1 MNKYEKIFN
10 KEGAEIDYQYELK
23 KANLVINNLIDQ
35 RNIVL
40 NELAMV
46 RAECV
51 MLNEE
56 KIAKNILS
64 GIELNKETQVILNRK
79 EAIIEGINNL
89 EKDSVLLILGKGHE
103 KIQEFKDSSVEFSD
117 QKIVKEYIKEKL

>member
-51 MLNEE
+51 LLNEE
-56 KIAKNILS
+56 LS
-64 GIELNKETQVILNRK
+64 GYKEEEKKETEEEETN
-79 EAIIEGINNL
+79 EE
-89 EKDSVLLILGKGHE
+89 
-103 KIQEFKDSSVEFSD
+103 
-117 QKIVKEYIKEKL
+117 

>member
-46 RAECV
+46 RAECAL
-51 MLNEE
+51 LNEE
-56 KIAKNILS
+56 LS
-64 GIELNKETQVILNRK
+64 GYKEEEKKETEEEETN
-79 EAIIEGINNL
+79 EE
-89 EKDSVLLILGKGHE
+89 
-103 KIQEFKDSSVEFSD
+103 
-117 QKIVKEYIKEKL
+117 

>member
-10 KEGAEIDYQYELK
+10 KEDAEINYEYELK

-46 RAECV
+46 RAECA
-51 MLNEE
+51 LLSEE
-56 KIAKNILS
+56 LKAY
-64 GIELNKETQVILNRK
+64 KEEDT
-79 EAIIEGINNL
+79 E
-89 EKDSVLLILGKGHE
+89 
-103 KIQEFKDSSVEFSD
+103 
-117 QKIVKEYIKEKL
+117 IKEKEAEEEETNEQ

>member
-10 KEGAEIDYQYELK
+10 KEDDEINYEYELK
-23 KANLVINNLIDQ
+23 KANLVINQLIEQ

-51 MLNEE
+51 LLNEE
-56 KIAKNILS
+56 LVVFKEENKKE
-64 GIELNKETQVILNRK
+64 IEEEETN
-79 EAIIEGINNL
+79 EE
-89 EKDSVLLILGKGHE
+89 
-103 KIQEFKDSSVEFSD
+103 
-117 QKIVKEYIKEKL
+117 

>member
-23 KANLVINNLIDQ
+23 KANLVINQLIEQ

-46 RAECV
+46 RAECALV
-51 MLNEE
+51 NEE
-56 KIAKNILS
+56 L
-64 GIELNKETQVILNRK
+64 T
-79 EAIIEGINNL
+79 
-89 EKDSVLLILGKGHE
+89 
-103 KIQEFKDSSVEFSD
+103 
-117 QKIVKEYIKEKL
+117 IVKEENKKETEEEETNEE

>member
-1 MNKYEKIFN
+1 MNKYEKIFI

-51 MLNEE
+51 LLNEE
-56 KIAKNILS
+56 LS
-64 GIELNKETQVILNRK
+64 GYKEEEEKET
-79 EAIIEGINNL
+79 EEEEIN
-89 EKDSVLLILGKGHE
+89 EE
-103 KIQEFKDSSVEFSD
+103 
-117 QKIVKEYIKEKL
+117 

>member
-10 KEGAEIDYQYELK
+10 KEDGEIDYQYELK
-23 KANLVINNLIDQ
+23 KANLVINNLIEQ

-51 MLNEE
+51 LLNEE
-56 KIAKNILS
+56 LKVYKEES
-64 GIELNKETQVILNRK
+64 KKETEEEDTN
-79 EAIIEGINNL
+79 EE
-89 EKDSVLLILGKGHE
+89 
-103 KIQEFKDSSVEFSD
+103 
-117 QKIVKEYIKEKL
+117 

>member
-10 KEGAEIDYQYELK
+10 KEDDEINYEYELK
-23 KANLVINNLIDQ
+23 KANLVIKQLIEQ

-51 MLNEE
+51 LLNEE
-56 KIAKNILS
+56 LVVFKEENK
-64 GIELNKETQVILNRK
+64 KETEEEETN
-79 EAIIEGINNL
+79 EE
-89 EKDSVLLILGKGHE
+89 
-103 KIQEFKDSSVEFSD
+103 
-117 QKIVKEYIKEKL
+117 